1 MQAIHDEQTWQMFL
15 AERAFLKAIGGGCNE
30 AAAVDTAVDE
40 EKMTVRARYAADGT
54 HMKEISVSGTRC
66 GDRMKDRQMAVDLG
80 CRAAQKLQSGKVYLI
95 GALDRGIQD

>member
-40 EKMTVRARYAADGT
+40 EKMTVRARYAADGA
-54 HMKEISVSGTRC
+54 HMKEISVSGTRY
-66 GDRMKDRQMAVDLG
+66 GDRLIWDVGQPKSF
-80 CRAAQKLQSGKVYLI
+80 RAARSI
-95 GALDRGIQD
+95 